1 MIVKY
6 FTFTKLNSPKNV
18 NNVNVIEK
26 NNMSISLPLDFD
38 VTIYKLLNQDMRAL
52 LDIDA
57 EQHYVM
63 HGRNEKREY
72 KEPPLPPLDFDVSM
86 YKILNVDLRYMS
98 DRDAQTHYVL
108 HGCNENR
115 VYIDTYFSYEFFRT
129 TYSNIEMVNLYT
141 CYIMDIRQ
149 EKNNYFSKYINS
161 LVISKEH
168 KYIMLVNHDNKLFGA
183 NHYMYGLFLYLKKMY
198 IHDNIKIFI
207 CEFDNFFLFFHTTP

>member
-1 MIVKY
+1 M
-6 FTFTKLNSPKNV
+6 
-18 NNVNVIEK
+18 EK
-26 NNMSISLPLDFD
+26 NTMSISLPLDFD

-115 VYIDTYFSYEFFRT
+115 VYIDTYFSYEFFLTIYSIFSNAHAKHFVSPIIPSNPVNT
-129 TYSNIEMVNLYT
+129 TY
-141 CYIMDIRQ
+141 
-149 EKNNYFSKYINS
+149 
-161 LVISKEH
+161 
-168 KYIMLVNHDNKLFGA
+168 
-183 NHYMYGLFLYLKKMY
+183 
-198 IHDNIKIFI
+198 
-207 CEFDNFFLFFHTTP
+207 